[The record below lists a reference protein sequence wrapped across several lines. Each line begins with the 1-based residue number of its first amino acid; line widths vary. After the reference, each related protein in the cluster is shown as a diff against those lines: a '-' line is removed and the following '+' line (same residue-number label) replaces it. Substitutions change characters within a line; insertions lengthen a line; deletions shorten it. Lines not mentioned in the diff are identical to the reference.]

1 MNNFEVLILA
11 GGFGTR
17 MSKDFPNTPKP
28 LVPVCGSP
36 ILEYQIKECKK
47 YGFKDILIL
56 LHFNASKII
65 DYIGDGSKYGLNISY
80 RIESEPLGTGGA
92 AVQVIELMAKTFLVL
107 YADIYMNINIKKF
120 KDFHKLNN
128 SDVSIVV
135 HPNSHPHDSD
145 LVIVD
150 KFNKVRDFKTH
161 PHRKEELLNNLVNA
175 AMYFFEKKALAN
187 LDQTSKKYDIAQ
199 DLFPMLLEMKTSIF
213 AYSTVEYLK
222 DMGTPERL
230 KSVENDIKNGIVEAR
245 SDTNERSSIFIDRD
259 GTINKEKGFIDSV
272 SKLELIPGSSEAIL
286 NINKSKYLAICI
298 TNQPVIARGE
308 CDLEELD
315 NIHKK
320 LDTLLGRDGAYLDSL
335 YFCPHHPDAGFK
347 GEIKE
352 FKKICKCRKPNTGMI
367 LKSKSKFNIR
377 IEDSWMIGD
386 RTGDIELADR
396 LDLFSVLVLSGNGGN
411 DLKYNVRPDFIAND
425 LKHAVNFI
433 LKNFDSKRIV
443 FENIVDSLDK
453 KRFIAIGGLSRT
465 GKTSFASIF
474 MKILRQKRTNSHIV
488 ELDSFLNLDRS
499 DDQKFYKRYDLKKA
513 IKLIERFKKNEDFI
527 YEDLGYNHKN
537 NHTINY
543 KEASFKK
550 DDLVIID
557 GTLSFMIAKDL
568 NLPCLK
574 IFMEL
579 DEETRFRFFLD
590 KYKKLGKFSNNNDVE
605 NLWKHRAD
613 NEDQY
618 INMQRGDSNFIFNW
632 ID

>member
-1 MNNFEVLILA
+1 
-11 GGFGTR
+11 
-17 MSKDFPNTPKP
+17 
-28 LVPVCGSP
+28 
-36 ILEYQIKECKK
+36 
-47 YGFKDILIL
+47 
-56 LHFNASKII
+56 
-65 DYIGDGSKYGLNISY
+65 
-80 RIESEPLGTGGA
+80 
-92 AVQVIELMAKTFLVL
+92 
-107 YADIYMNINIKKF
+107 
-120 KDFHKLNN
+120 
-128 SDVSIVV
+128 
-135 HPNSHPHDSD
+135 
-145 LVIVD
+145 
-150 KFNKVRDFKTH
+150 
-161 PHRKEELLNNLVNA
+161 
-175 AMYFFEKKALAN
+175 
-187 LDQTSKKYDIAQ
+187 
-199 DLFPMLLEMKTSIF
+199 
-213 AYSTVEYLK
+213 
-222 DMGTPERL
+222 
-230 KSVENDIKNGIVEAR
+230 
-245 SDTNERSSIFIDRD
+245 
-259 GTINKEKGFIDSV
+259 
-272 SKLELIPGSSEAIL
+272 
-286 NINKSKYLAICI
+286 
-298 TNQPVIARGE
+298 NQPVIARGE